1 MAFVE
6 EMFKGNIG
14 SGLAVGIGVAVV
26 APLLAPVIGGVVR
39 PLAKTVI
46 KAGLLAGRGPGGL
59 GAAERSDRRHGS
71 LRPRPSWMKHPPGV
85 VRKACKPAP
94 VSS

>member
-14 SGLAVGIGVAVV
+14 SGLAVDIGAAVV
-26 APLLAPVIGGVVR
+26 APLLAPVMGVVVR

-46 KAGLLAGRGPGGL
+46 KAGLLAADSGLEGLARLNEAIGDMVAEARAELDQAAAGRGPQ
-59 GAAERSDRRHGS
+59 S
-71 LRPRPSWMKHPPGV
+71 L
-85 VRKACKPAP
+85 
-94 VSS
+94 

>member
-14 SGLAVGIGVAVV
+14 SGLAVGVGVAVV

-39 PLAKTVI
+39 PLAKSVI
-46 KAGLLAGRGPGGL
+46 KAGLLATDAGLEGMARLNEAIGDMVAEARAELDEAPAGRGPQ
-59 GAAERSDRRHGS
+59 S
-71 LRPRPSWMKHPPGV
+71 V
-85 VRKACKPAP
+85 
-94 VSS
+94 

>member
-46 KAGLLAGRGPGGL
+46 KAGLLAADAGLEGLARLNEAIGDMLAEARAELDEPSLGRGP
-59 GAAERSDRRHGS
+59 RS
-71 LRPRPSWMKHPPGV
+71 L
-85 VRKACKPAP
+85 
-94 VSS
+94 

>member
-6 EMFKGNIG
+6 ETLKGNIG
-14 SGLAVGIGVAVV
+14 SGFAVGIGVAVI

-46 KAGLLAGRGPGGL
+46 KAGLLAADAGLEGLARLNEAIGDMVAEARAELDEAPAGRGPQ
-59 GAAERSDRRHGS
+59 S
-71 LRPRPSWMKHPPGV
+71 L
-85 VRKACKPAP
+85 
-94 VSS
+94 

>member
-14 SGLAVGIGVAVV
+14 SGLAVGVGVAVV

-46 KAGLLAGRGPGGL
+46 KAGLLATDAGLKGMARLNEAIGDMVAEARAELDEAPVGRGPQ
-59 GAAERSDRRHGS
+59 S
-71 LRPRPSWMKHPPGV
+71 L
-85 VRKACKPAP
+85 
-94 VSS
+94 